1 MPAQVVTTDD
11 LYILKIEL
19 IEEIKKLFSNSS
31 NEKRKWLK
39 SPDVRQMLSISAGT
53 LQTLRING
61 TLPYTKMGGAIYY
74 AYDDIV
80 KVLEKN
86 KKNKR

>member
-1 MPAQVVTTDD
+1 MPAQIITTDD
-11 LYILKIEL
+11 LHIFKIEL
-19 IEEIKKLFSNSS
+19 IEEIKKLFNNSAS
-31 NEKRKWLK
+31 ESKQWLK
-39 SPDVRQMLSISAGT
+39 SPDVRKMLRLSPGT

-61 TLPYTKMGGAIYY
+61 TLPYTKIGGVIYY